1 MNGGDLPTAARTTR
15 TPRRFARL
23 RIDGMTARRSTAHE
37 QSGPARK
44 VLNNNVVVTIDEHGS
59 ERVLMGRGLGFQLRP
74 EDPLDTSKIEK
85 TFVLREGDDADRVKQ
100 LLTEVPYPVLA
111 AVSGAVDEAER
122 ELQRSLGRRF
132 TIGVIEHIQYVL
144 ERLAEGI
151 RIPAANM
158 PELRVLH
165 PHEFAAAQRMTA
177 AISASLNTAL
187 PPEEAVFLTM
197 HLLNATRDEPNGTA
211 ALLFRRVQ
219 HVATTVETGLG
230 VELDTESPDY
240 ARFVLH
246 VQFLLQ
252 RLVSQTML
260 RGSDTSF
267 FEFAK
272 HSYPRSHAIAEQVK
286 DYVRAATGSE
296 LTDEELLYLIV
307 HVERLAA
314 QVGATEGGKPGASA
328 VAEGTDDVLA

>member
-1 MNGGDLPTAARTTR
+1 MTAAHSG
-15 TPRRFARL
+15 TPP
-23 RIDGMTARRSTAHE
+23 GSGTPAH
-37 QSGPARK
+37 K
-44 VLNNNVVVTIDEHGS
+44 VLNNNVVISIDAEGQ
-59 ERVLMGRGLGFQLRP
+59 ERVLMGRGLGFQLKP
-74 EDPLDTSKIEK
+74 DDPIDTSKVEK
-85 TFVLREGDDADRVKQ
+85 TFVLREGDDNDRVRQ
-100 LLTEVPYPVLA
+100 VLTDVPYPVLE
-111 AVSGAVDEAER
+111 AVTRAVDEAER

-165 PHEFAAAQRMTA
+165 PHEFAAALRMTA
-177 AISASLNTAL
+177 SISASLEQEL

-230 VELDTESPDY
+230 VKLDVESPDY

-272 HSYPRSHAIAEQVK
+272 HSYPRSYVIAEQVK

-296 LTDEELLYLIV
+296 LTDEELLYVIV
-307 HVERLAA
+307 HVERLASQVAAADAA
-314 QVGATEGGKPGASA
+314 QKSDVASA
-328 VAEGTDDVLA
+328 ADEVLP